1 MSRIPISYVHIWIL
15 ILCVFIHKIRL
26 YICLHR
32 LSLYYFLQIT
42 FGNIF
47 RNPMVSK
54 MFPVSSEGNRSAPIV
69 LFAHLTCFP
78 CGRQPAQ
85 RALHPRRRICGP
97 SWLPGGHGPG
107 CGPGGRLAAHAS
119 WRSPFETN
127 SGKEICR
134 PDSVDDT
141 PGSLYGFWAGKVS
154 ELLLQKMSNA

>member
-1 MSRIPISYVHIWIL
+1 MSRIPL

-78 CGRQPAQ
+78 CGNPVFGWYTNVPMLLHGIPAIVLVGYETSTIVRSYLARPVPPTKQ
-85 RALHPRRRICGP
+85 ILFYPTKFGDHWIIIPICAFFAVYDTIRP
-97 SWLPGGHGPG
+97 S
-107 CGPGGRLAAHAS
+107 
-119 WRSPFETN
+119 
-127 SGKEICR
+127 
-134 PDSVDDT
+134 
-141 PGSLYGFWAGKVS
+141 SLLS
-154 ELLLQKMSNA
+154 I